1 MESHKSMQRVLLYIQ
16 VSDLKN
22 NVCAVKGHK
31 SLIKNLA
38 CKYFGGIA
46 INMPS
51 MSDKLLPIS
60 GRNTITGV
68 RTNILLPCNECPRP
82 DFPLKQL

>member
-1 MESHKSMQRVLLYIQ
+1 MQRVLLYIQ

-51 MSDKLLPIS
+51 MPDKLLPIS

-68 RTNILLPCNECPRP
+68 PIYYYHVMNAQDQIP
-82 DFPLKQL
+82 